1 MKQEATV
8 IQGAAGRAERSR
20 SMPRSILIVA
30 GETSGEQHAAGLMGA
45 LSALSPEPAIK
56 WFGSG
61 GRRMAEAGA
70 ELFEDVSRLAAIGP
84 WDALSHL
91 PHYLRLFSRLTREA
105 EARRPDLAIL
115 VDFPEFNLRLAR
127 RLKRLGIPVCYFIS
141 PQIWAWRTSR
151 VRQIAR
157 YVDLM
162 LVIFPF
168 EADFYAARGVKVRYV
183 GNPTAAALCRRM
195 RASSPAG
202 AARARPLVA
211 LMPGSREKEVE
222 RLFPLFLDA
231 AAHVAERA
239 EADFRVIKAPAVT
252 RALLERIYKDWGL
265 RNGRQ
270 LSLEVREEESVALLA
285 EADCAIIKS
294 GTSTLEAMVL
304 GVPFAMVYRMA
315 RPSWYFARPFATTQV
330 YCLANLIA
338 GRTIVPE
345 FVQSQATAENIGGFV
360 VRLLKNEPERARI
373 REELRQAV
381 SKLGESDAYQEA
393 AKCVSK
399 LLFEGSWA

>member
-1 MKQEATV
+1 MKADLIQES
-8 IQGAAGRAERSR
+8 GRAQRAPAES
-20 SMPRSILIVA
+20 RSILIVA
-30 GETSGEQHAAGLMGA
+30 GETSGEQHAAGLMRA
-45 LSALSPEPAIK
+45 LSALCPERPIK

-61 GRRMAEAGA
+61 GRNMAEAGA

-91 PHYLRLFSRLTREA
+91 PHYLRLFSRLSHEA
-105 EARRPDLAIL
+105 AVRRPHIAIL

-168 EADFYAARGVKVRYV
+168 EADFYERHGVKAKYV
-183 GNPTAAALCRRM
+183 GNPTSAAICRKI
-195 RASSPAG
+195 RASRPVAI
-202 AARARPLVA
+202 ARPRPLVA

-231 AAHVAERA
+231 AAYVAERA
-239 EADFRVIKAPAVT
+239 EVDFRVIKAPAVT
-252 RALLERIYKDWGL
+252 PPLIERIYRDWRLGT
-265 RNGRQ
+265 GRQ
-270 LSLEVREEESVALLA
+270 LSLEVREGESVALLS

-304 GVPFAMVYRMA
+304 GIPFAMVYRMA
-315 RPSWYFARPFATTQV
+315 RPSWYFARPFATTRI

-338 GRTIVPE
+338 GRSVAPE
-345 FVQSQATAENIGGFV
+345 FVQRQATAENIGGFV
-360 VRLLKNEPERARI
+360 VRLLNDEPERARI
-373 REELRQAV
+373 REELKQAV
-381 SKLGESDAYQEA
+381 SRLGEFDAYQEA

-399 LLFEGSWA
+399 LL